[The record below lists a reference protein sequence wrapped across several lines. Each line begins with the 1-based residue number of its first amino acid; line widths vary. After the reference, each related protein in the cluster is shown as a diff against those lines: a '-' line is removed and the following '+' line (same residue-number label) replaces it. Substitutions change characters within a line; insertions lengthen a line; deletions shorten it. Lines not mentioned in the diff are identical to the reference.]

1 MRGGGRVISGR
12 ILYRKQLFLLKNL
25 IMPKATPIPVRPA
38 VKPIAAK
45 VKSAF
50 GALPERLKGFGG
62 GLPRAMGVRITL
74 ASKKKI
80 VAELPVKPIV
90 LNRNLRANG
99 GALMAYAD
107 CVGAAGAIMNLPEGY
122 LTTTLESKTNFFAA
136 GLGPMLNAVSI
147 PLHVG
152 RTTMVWQ
159 TTIRN
164 SGDGSRVAIVTQTQI
179 VIPMRK

>member
-1 MRGGGRVISGR
+1 MKSVT
-12 ILYRKQLFLLKNL
+12 KTKN
-25 IMPKATPIPVRPA
+25 A
-38 VKPIAAK
+38 VAKSAAK
-45 VKSAF
+45 SASKSAAKSAY
-50 GALPERLKGFGG
+50 GDLPEKLWGFGG
-62 GLPRAMGVRITL
+62 GLPRALGVTITQ

-80 VAELPVKPIV
+80 VAQLPVKPIV

-107 CVGAAGAIMNLPEGY
+107 CVGAAGAVMNLPEGY

-136 GLGPMLNAVSI
+136 GLGPVLNAVAI

-159 TTIRN
+159 TTITN